1 MAHKPP
7 QGASP
12 GRVEKSPLNKPRR
25 NLTPPVTALTAH
37 AQKPFCALDAQTAE
51 HPQANQVSKK
61 AIPEEEA
68 NVDREDKYVPLDMTD
83 TYHAFKDC
91 TQIETT
97 ILLKVYHSP
106 IYVP

>member
-1 MAHKPP
+1 M
-7 QGASP
+7 
-12 GRVEKSPLNKPRR
+12 RR
-25 NLTPPVTALTAH
+25 NPFAHLTPAAWQ
-37 AQKPFCALDAQTAE
+37 QKARPQTAE

-61 AIPEEEA
+61 AITEEEA

-106 IYVP
+106 IHVP